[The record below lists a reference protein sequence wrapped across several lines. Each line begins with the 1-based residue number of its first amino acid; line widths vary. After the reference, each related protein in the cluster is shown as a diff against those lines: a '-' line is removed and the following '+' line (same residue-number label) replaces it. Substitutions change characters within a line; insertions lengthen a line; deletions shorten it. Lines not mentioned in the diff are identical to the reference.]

1 MSYGTNLLVE
11 MLHEF
16 CFHIFISTAASK
28 VNLRTNTFFIG
39 KKKTLIVANRKQ
51 NYKVHAPCQV
61 GCVCV
66 CVCVCV
72 VVGGSNAVLN
82 ALKIPMIVHK
92 VQCLK

>member
-51 NYKVHAPCQV
+51 NYKVQAPCQV

-66 CVCVCV
+66 CVCVYVWLWV
-72 VVGGSNAVLN
+72 V
-82 ALKIPMIVHK
+82 PM
-92 VQCLK
+92 QY